1 MEYSTAQCSLCFEL
15 NERIPNMRLTRATL
29 LLVVFTLLSGCEKDP
44 AELRMVTPVAVLDR
58 EIAGEFSNLL
68 GDNSSISIQLTDS
81 AEADESALD
90 ALLAGDADI
99 ALVSNNIPFRTG
111 ISTVMPLYPTVLHV
125 GYQKDRDATD
135 GDVLLRGAS
144 VFAGAPGSASRQVFE
159 RITKRLNLG
168 PGDYSYVTSVDEAP
182 DVFVVFAPI
191 SPDRLAELPDYR
203 LFSFGAPG
211 DIGNG
216 SFIDAAILMNPQLQ
230 PFVIPVGFYGDTNA
244 APVLTV
250 AADMMLVAREDLDAA
265 VVYDL
270 VQEILRLRPA
280 LAALK
285 PGLFQQLTGD
295 IDSNRSTFVLHPGLL
310 AHTQRDA
317 PTVYERYSGVA
328 EVVVTLLLALIS
340 ATIAGMRIYRMRR
353 KNRIDVFYRD
363 AITIRD
369 SVNDS
374 SSADEKAIAV
384 QKLVDLQTSAFQM
397 LVSERLAAD
406 DSFQI
411 FISLSNSIRQD
422 LERHHSP

>member
-1 MEYSTAQCSLCFEL
+1 
-15 NERIPNMRLTRATL
+15 L
-29 LLVVFTLLSGCEKDP
+29 LLAALVALCGCEKDP
-44 AELRMVTPVAVLDR
+44 AELRMVTPIALLDR
-58 EIAGEFSNLL
+58 EIAEEFSNLL
-68 GDNSSISIQLTDS
+68 GEDSTISIQLTDS
-81 AEADESALD
+81 AAADESALD
-90 ALLAGDADI
+90 TLLAGDADI

-111 ISTVMPLYPTVLHV
+111 ISTVMPMYPTVLHV

-144 VFAGAPGSASRQVFE
+144 VFAGAPGSASRQVFD
-159 RITKRLNLG
+159 RITERLNLG
-168 PGDYSYVTSVDEAP
+168 PEDYSYITSVDKAP
-182 DVFVVFAPI
+182 DVFIVFAPI

-203 LFSFGAPG
+203 LFSFGSPDDVG
-211 DIGNG
+211 SG
-216 SFIDAAILMNPQLQ
+216 SFIDAAILMNPQLR
-230 PFVIPVGFYGDTNA
+230 PFVIPIGFYGASNPA
-244 APVLTV
+244 AVLTV

-270 VQEILRLRPA
+270 VQETLRLRPA

-295 IDSNRSTFVLHPGLL
+295 IDSNRSTFILHSGLL

-328 EVVVTLLLALIS
+328 EVLVTVLIALIS
-340 ATIAGMRIYRMRR
+340 ATIAGARIYRMRR

-363 AITIRD
+363 AIAIRD
-369 SVNDS
+369 SVSDS
-374 SSADEKAIAV
+374 SSADEKATAV
-384 QKLVDLQTSAFQM
+384 HSLIDLQTSAFKM

-411 FISLSNSIRQD
+411 FISLSNSIVRQ
-422 LERHHSP
+422 LEAHPD